1 MKNFIAPVMLAASV
15 VAPFAADA
23 APRWGMGAGAYN
35 GQYGNQYG
43 AGNGA
48 QYGNQYGA
56 TYGTGAERITTTTT
70 TTTTSRWTSLPDTSA
85 PYVSARIGVTDFI
98 VNTHQYTYAS
108 AGSPLS
114 TIVDGR
120 VKDINAT
127 YHAALGYRFDRLR
140 ADAEFSYGYY
150 SMGGNWAVLDKSPI
164 EYLSSLV
171 FPGTYG
177 LTDSVFTVLGNL
189 HYDIFRFGRQYER
202 EMYTRRGDTGHV
214 LTFNALYLT
223 GGIGVARISERGKVS
238 VDIGAVWPGGTV
250 NRFDATATD
259 TRFTYSLGG
268 GMAVGLAPHVDLDI
282 EYRYTNM
289 GKMSADMVSRK
300 YYSHE
305 LSAGLR
311 YTF

>member
-1 MKNFIAPVMLAASV
+1 MKKVFAPVMIAVAAAV
-15 VAPFAADA
+15 PFVAANA
-23 APRWGMGAGAYN
+23 APRWGMYN
-35 GQYGNQYG
+35 GQYGGANG
-43 AGNGA
+43 AG
-48 QYGNQYGA
+48 Y
-56 TYGTGAERITTTTT
+56 TTGAERPQN
-70 TTTTSRWTSLPDTSA
+70 TSRWKSLPETSA
-85 PYVSARIGVTDFI
+85 AYVSARIGVSDFI

-120 VKDINAT
+120 IKDINAT

-150 SMGGNWAVLDKSPI
+150 RMDGNWAVLDKAPV

-171 FPGTYG
+171 FPGMYG

-189 HYDIFRFGRQYER
+189 HYDIFRFGRVFGR
-202 EMYTRRGDTGHV
+202 EMYTRRGDTGEV

-223 GGIGVARISERGKVS
+223 GGIGIARISERGKVG
-238 VDIGAVWPGGTV
+238 VDIGAVWPGGTI
-250 NRFDATATD
+250 NRFEATD
-259 TRFTYSLGG
+259 TDTHFAYNLGG
-268 GMAVGLAPHVDLDI
+268 GLAIGLAPHVDMDI

-289 GKMSADMVSRK
+289 GNMSADQVSRK
-300 YYSHE
+300 YYAHE